1 MRLIVNADDLG
12 LSEAV
17 NQETFALMAEG
28 LVTSASIMAA
38 GRAVASLPGRMAAL
52 PGISFGVHLTLTE
65 LQPVSGSAG
74 LEPLLDEGGAFC
86 NVIRQTH
93 LAPPLLTAIRRE
105 LCAQVEFVRGLGAGV
120 SHADSHHHM
129 HTIPQLLPVLKD
141 VLRSCGVPAVRL
153 SKNLY
158 CRRERPG
165 LPRLVQKSLFN
176 LVLTRLPR
184 LRHADYF
191 TNLHGLLETL
201 PSLGPGPRSAEVMVH
216 AGTQAAHSQDE
227 IALLRALPAIPGA
240 RQLRFVSY
248 RDV

>member
-17 NQETFALMAEG
+17 NRETFALMAEG

-38 GRAVASLPGRMAAL
+38 GQAVASLPARMAML
-52 PGISFGVHLTLTE
+52 PQFSFGVHLNLTE
-65 LQPVSGSAG
+65 LQPVSGPAG
-74 LEPLLDEGGAFC
+74 LEPLLDERGAFR
-86 NVIRQTH
+86 NVIRQTR

-105 LCAQVEFVRGLGAGV
+105 LCAQVEAVRGLGAGV

-165 LPRLVQKSLFN
+165 LPRLAQKALFN
-176 LVLTRLPR
+176 LALTLLPG

-191 TNLHGLLETL
+191 TNLPGLLEALPTL
-201 PSLGPGPRSAEVMVH
+201 GRRDLNVEVMVH

-227 IALLRALPAIPGA
+227 IALLRALPAMPEA